1 MQAQQKI
8 RLSQRPNLATNHAN
22 QFQLGGIDYT
32 ISLGAWIKPND
43 CTKLEKRWLAY
54 FAALNRSGE
63 LGFIGFIGPI
73 AALTQAEFRANDQT
87 CSDRTTFRALKGL
100 CRKGYLRQ
108 SQHRTNKRRQINIEG
123 DTICEI
129 ECKYTLTEKA
139 LNLWNKP
146 VKLQIV
152 KDELSHIDTQ
162 LPKVADTQNQ
172 GQTHIDPQLPIWQ
185 GNDLSSVLEHSS
197 ECSLKQPH
205 ASAARNELSKNEK
218 SQEEKIGKR
227 SKIRSIV
234 ARSNCKKNAAP
245 KPQRSLNQN
254 LILQAVRLAL
264 AAEKID
270 RKTAKAALK
279 LAENEIDK
287 PNNRKT
293 CIEWDY
299 FSKIF
304 PSYDRETVR
313 ITETQR
319 RIVPMLIETLKG
331 GKKSICGAEVIA
343 AGLEQAKKGPSIAEV
358 IAAEMEKA
366 KSRVMEYVKIGSMS
380 LESAIELLNVQKTL
394 LWQKANQGTL

>member
-1 MQAQQKI
+1 MHSTQTK
-8 RLSQRPNLATNHAN
+8 LPQRPNLAINHAN

-32 ISLGAWIKPND
+32 ISLGAWIKPSD
-43 CTKLEKRWLAY
+43 CSKLEKRWLAF

-63 LGFIGFIGPI
+63 LGFIGYVGPI
-73 AALTQAEFRANDQT
+73 AALTLAEFRANDQT
-87 CSDRTTFRALKGL
+87 CSDRTTFRALGGL

-108 SQHRTNKRRQINIEG
+108 SQHRTNKRRQINVEG

-129 ECKYTLTEKA
+129 ECKYTLTDKA

-152 KDELSHIDTQ
+152 KDDLSYIDTQ

-197 ECSLKQPH
+197 ECSLKQPQ
-205 ASAARNELSKNEK
+205 SAARNELLKNEK
-218 SQEEKIGKR
+218 SQEVKIGNR

-234 ARSNCKKNAAP
+234 ARSNNQKNTPP
-245 KPQRSLNQN
+245 KPKRSLSQN

-270 RKTAKAALK
+270 RKTAKAALR
-279 LAENEIDK
+279 LAENEIDR
-287 PNNRKT
+287 PSERKT
-293 CIEWDY
+293 SIEWDY
-299 FSKIF
+299 FLKIL

-319 RIVPMLIETLKG
+319 RIVPMLIEALKG
-331 GKKSICGAEVIA
+331 GKKAINAAEVIA

>member
-1 MQAQQKI
+1 MHSTQTK
-8 RLSQRPNLATNHAN
+8 LPQRPNLAINHAN

-32 ISLGAWIKPND
+32 ISLGAWIKPSD
-43 CTKLEKRWLAY
+43 CSKLEKRWLAF

-63 LGFIGFIGPI
+63 LGFIGYVGPI
-73 AALTQAEFRANDQT
+73 AALTLAEFRANDQT
-87 CSDRTTFRALKGL
+87 CSDRTTFRALEGL
-100 CRKGYLRQ
+100 CSKGYLRQ
-108 SQHRTNKRRQINIEG
+108 SQHRTNKRRQINVEG

-129 ECKYTLTEKA
+129 ECKYTLTDKA

-152 KDELSHIDTQ
+152 KDDLSYIDTQ

-197 ECSLKQPH
+197 ECSLKQPQ
-205 ASAARNELSKNEK
+205 SAARNELLKNEK
-218 SQEEKIGKR
+218 SQEVKIGNR

-234 ARSNCKKNAAP
+234 ARSNNQKNTPP
-245 KPQRSLNQN
+245 KPKRSLSQN

-270 RKTAKAALK
+270 RKTAKAALR
-279 LAENEIDK
+279 LAENEIDR
-287 PNNRKT
+287 PSERKT
-293 CIEWDY
+293 SIEWDY
-299 FSKIF
+299 FLKIL

-319 RIVPMLIETLKG
+319 RIVPMLIEALKG
-331 GKKSICGAEVIA
+331 GKKAINAAEVIA